1 MFAEQ
6 PSLGEIMK
14 FFKREKNTNAIE
26 VTKGVKSV
34 YQPSASISGKT
45 ASSEDIQSARESVE
59 YLAGEFKSSADQQQL
74 AARRMAA
81 LNKTISKMEIGLR
94 HVSRLEGENS
104 TLSTELDSLRKKLEQ
119 KTSWASEQENKL
131 VSLERQ
137 HIEMRQQFETAKAEI
152 AQRKDREVSEHEKL
166 IRQGRDIEQ
175 LSSQLNQ
182 KDEALSALQMA
193 NQNFQDELAEQT
205 ADLSSQNHRVLELQ
219 KSVEELTS
227 RVERKTKDND
237 TSTVELKNLRLD
249 FNDMK
254 AKFFES
260 SAALEN
266 AKYDV
271 KTQKNVYEDTLKRRD
286 DETLA
291 LKSRI
296 EQLNTQVRIKDN
308 MSSHF
313 DEEIIT
319 LRNQLENER
328 ERNDRNEQRFR
339 GKADEVE
346 RNARALARSKVE
358 FENLNAKFS
367 AAMEDIDTLRKIN
380 QVQKQKLER
389 YAAIGGVSIGQS
401 MIAAE
406 AARSDAGIK
415 RPISQTLKS
424 AKNSNDKDSGS
435 GRLKAV

>member
-1 MFAEQ
+1 M
-6 PSLGEIMK
+6 
-14 FFKREKNTNAIE
+14 
-26 VTKGVKSV
+26 
-34 YQPSASISGKT
+34 
-45 ASSEDIQSARESVE
+45 
-59 YLAGEFKSSADQQQL
+59 
-74 AARRMAA
+74 
-81 LNKTISKMEIGLR
+81 
-94 HVSRLEGENS
+94 
-104 TLSTELDSLRKKLEQ
+104 
-119 KTSWASEQENKL
+119 
-131 VSLERQ
+131 
-137 HIEMRQQFETAKAEI
+137 
-152 AQRKDREVSEHEKL
+152 
-166 IRQGRDIEQ
+166 
-175 LSSQLNQ
+175 
-182 KDEALSALQMA
+182 
-193 NQNFQDELAEQT
+193 
-205 ADLSSQNHRVLELQ
+205 
-219 KSVEELTS
+219 
-227 RVERKTKDND
+227 
-237 TSTVELKNLRLD
+237 RLD

-254 AKFFES
+254 SKFFEA
-260 SAALEN
+260 SASLEN
-266 AKYDV
+266 TKYDI
-271 KTQKNVYEDTLKRRD
+271 KTQKNVFEDTLKRRD

-313 DEEIIT
+313 DEEVIT

-389 YAAIGGVSIGQS
+389 YAAIGGVSVGQS

-406 AARSDAGIK
+406 AARSNLSVS
-415 RPISQTLKS
+415 RS
-424 AKNSNDKDSGS
+424 ATESKKDDKGQ